1 MTAGQSSAA
10 PIVLVLDDD
19 PNTLLVLSSLL
30 DSLDVQVLACADESC
45 ALRYAQELLRPL
57 DLLVADVLL
66 NGTNGPAVARQV
78 IPLHPAMRLLFISG
92 FSLADLGRRALLH
105 PDDVRPGSVEFL
117 QKPFAAEDF
126 LAAVNHLLAA
136 AASSR

>member
-1 MTAGQSSAA
+1 MAQSNAAA

-19 PNTLLVLSSLL
+19 PNTLLVLNSLL
-30 DSLDVQVLACADESC
+30 DSLNVQVIACEDESC
-45 ALRYAQELLRPL
+45 ALRCAQELLRPL
-57 DLLVADVLL
+57 DIMVADVVL

-78 IPLHPAMRLLFISG
+78 IPLQPAMRLLFISG

-136 AASSR
+136 SASSR